1 LFSGPLNGAKA
12 LKQNHRNGVPQR
24 IKKDGIIKDV
34 INTFD
39 QITLLN
45 EVEKLIND
53 SENDCRNKKNLKAIE
68 EGLAIPYDRDKI
80 KLASLELTLKELNYR
95 ENVNGV

>member
-1 LFSGPLNGAKA
+1 LFSGLQIPNGAKA
-12 LKQNHRNGVPQR
+12 LKQKAIGTDL
-24 IKKDGIIKDV
+24 KESEKDGIIKDV

-53 SENDCRNKKNLKAIE
+53 SEKRLQTEKKNFKSNRRRTC
-68 EGLAIPYDRDKI
+68 Y
-80 KLASLELTLKELNYR
+80 SL
-95 ENVNGV
+95 

>member
-1 LFSGPLNGAKA
+1 LFSGLQIPNGAKA
-12 LKQNHRNGVPQR
+12 LKQKTIGTGTSKNQKRRYH
-24 IKKDGIIKDV
+24 KDV

-53 SENDCRNKKNLKAIE
+53 SEKRLQTE
-68 EGLAIPYDRDKI
+68 
-80 KLASLELTLKELNYR
+80 TKEF
-95 ENVNGV
+95 

>member
-1 LFSGPLNGAKA
+1 LFSLANPNGAKA
-12 LKQNHRNGVPQR
+12 LKQKTIGTVPQR
-24 IKKDGIIKDV
+24 IRKDGIIKDV

-53 SENDCRNKKNLKAIE
+53 EKRLQTETKKF
-68 EGLAIPYDRDKI
+68 
-80 KLASLELTLKELNYR
+80 
-95 ENVNGV
+95 

>member
-1 LFSGPLNGAKA
+1 VPIISSPLFEGKSTFDNYGNIFNGSIMAKRFCLAPANPNGAK
-12 LKQNHRNGVPQR
+12 LKKSHRNGVPQR
-24 IKKDGIIKDV
+24 IRKRRYHKDV

-53 SENDCRNKKNLKAIE
+53 SEKRLQTETKRI
-68 EGLAIPYDRDKI
+68 
-80 KLASLELTLKELNYR
+80 
-95 ENVNGV
+95 

>member
-1 LFSGPLNGAKA
+1 MA
-12 LKQNHRNGVPQR
+12 LRRWNKNHRNGYL
-24 IKKDGIIKDV
+24 KESEKDGIIKDV

-53 SENDCRNKKNLKAIE
+53 ENDCKQKQ
-68 EGLAIPYDRDKI
+68 
-80 KLASLELTLKELNYR
+80 KEF
-95 ENVNGV
+95 